1 MERIMRTSKAIF
13 TKRDLDYQSSINY
26 DEIDIMKTP
35 EENLITIF
43 KDYYN
48 TKKSQSISN
57 INIIY
62 SLLMKMKNFSEFVL
76 INDFGTDL
84 IMDMLK
90 EGIIKRYKKDEIIYK
105 RETYPEYYYLV
116 LVGNVSYLNAQE
128 ISVHPG
134 RFFGD
139 EINHQIKYKRTAI
152 STSSDTI
159 LLLISKGTITKK
171 ISDKILMAQEKIQK
185 CVENS
190 FPVYKTL
197 DRSVLINDCQ
207 KMIKL
212 FPNIDDTIIST
223 EERADSIFIIYK
235 GCCSLNT
242 DKKGDLMI
250 LEKGDIIGSESL
262 VNMDE
267 KGNILDYKY
276 LYNLINRAQNTIIFK
291 FLINEFHQIVI
302 KELKI
307 QLPAYFL
314 KRDHILQKNEINQK
328 LMKNRLIKKY
338 QIFQKKDTMNE
349 KLIKSLIKKFTPEK
363 AENCFKKVLKRIRE
377 KENNKNDTQKF
388 VLKKISLYK
397 DKIKENNIF
406 NKFGCYKSHTN
417 IRDNKTKKVIRRY
430 DSLRQLIQKG
440 KIDKKELISSF
451 KIIPDN
457 AENKKDDITRFENNI
472 SKRRES
478 ANSIKNKLSTDNSNN
493 NSFFFTALNED
504 KKLYKNIKI
513 LGKSKE
519 GIRFSNKLR
528 KQSVSEESFQK
539 KIVSLLPSTERNS
552 FSLRSISRI
561 MSAKKQI
568 ETYGCTALDTVNYFN
583 FGNKEIQLLNDKGEK
598 NKRCL
603 FYKTLKFNLPLI
615 VFCNKKE
622 KE

>member
-35 EENLITIF
+35 EENLINIF

-48 TKKSQSISN
+48 TKKSQTLSN

-90 EGIIKRYKKDEIIYK
+90 EGIIKRCKKDEIIYK

-116 LVGNVSYLNAQE
+116 LVGTVSYLNAQE
-128 ISVHPG
+128 ISIHPG

-152 STSSDTI
+152 STSSNTV
-159 LLLISKGTITKK
+159 LLLISKGPITKK
-171 ISDKILMAQEKIQK
+171 ISDKILIAQEKIQK

-291 FLINEFHQIVI
+291 FLINEFHQTVI

-417 IRDNKTKKVIRRY
+417 I
-430 DSLRQLIQKG
+430 
-440 KIDKKELISSF
+440 
-451 KIIPDN
+451 
-457 AENKKDDITRFENNI
+457 
-472 SKRRES
+472 
-478 ANSIKNKLSTDNSNN
+478 IK
-493 NSFFFTALNED
+493 
-504 KKLYKNIKI
+504 
-513 LGKSKE
+513 
-519 GIRFSNKLR
+519 
-528 KQSVSEESFQK
+528 QK
-539 KIVSLLPSTERNS
+539 K
-552 FSLRSISRI
+552 
-561 MSAKKQI
+561 
-568 ETYGCTALDTVNYFN
+568 
-583 FGNKEIQLLNDKGEK
+583 
-598 NKRCL
+598 
-603 FYKTLKFNLPLI
+603 
-615 VFCNKKE
+615 
-622 KE
+622 

>member
-1 MERIMRTSKAIF
+1 MRTSKAIF

-48 TKKSQSISN
+48 TKKSQSLSN

-84 IMDMLK
+84 IMEMLK

-152 STSSDTI
+152 STSSDTV

-171 ISDKILMAQEKIQK
+171 IADKILIAQEKIQK

-291 FLINEFHQIVI
+291 FLINEFHQTVI

-417 IRDNKTKKVIRRY
+417 IRENKTKKVIRRY

-440 KIDKKELISSF
+440 KIDKKKLIYSF

-561 MSAKKQI
+561 MSAKQQI